1 MRSPTFLTNGLVALL
16 FAAIVPACGPQDG
29 SGIADSEAEYQTNT
43 AALLTSLTPP
53 PSSCD
58 QRHPGVTGI
67 QVQIR
72 IDEYQGLINGR
83 NGTHEIAY
91 GTIVSTPWVF
101 DNRVVDT
108 SNAELALN
116 VKSAKD
122 PNGLPH
128 EVKLTVG
135 SVYEVQGEYIPAATA
150 SAHDKKGAAAVIH
163 FSHAPCGYLNVGG
176 TIYR

>member
-1 MRSPTFLTNGLVALL
+1 MRSQSSWSCSLTALL

-29 SGIADSEAEYQTNT
+29 SDLPENDELSVAHS
-43 AALLTSLTPP
+43 AASLTSLTPP
-53 PSSCD
+53 PSSCN
-58 QRHPGVTGI
+58 QRHAGVTGI

-72 IDEYQGLINGR
+72 IDEYQGLIKGR

-91 GTIVSTPWVF
+91 GTIVSTPWVY
-101 DNRVVDT
+101 DSKIVDT

-122 PNGLPH
+122 PTGLPY
-128 EVKLTVG
+128 EVKLAVG

-163 FSHAPCGYLNVGG
+163 FSHAPCGYVSVGG
-176 TIYR
+176 TVYR